1 MKKGYGL
8 PSPGREESYRKWTR
22 RSVLQQA
29 AAGLTSM
36 AAVSPSLAS
45 AARGW
50 SPAMSSDRDDYFII
64 DGVVHCY
71 NHDPV
76 NYRDPVLAGR
86 AVAGG
91 YAYSVHAAVNPKP
104 YQLTSA
110 QWARD
115 WQPEEVAEQAF
126 LESDTAMFCMH
137 STPFLYAY
145 FDGMVSNPKGAYLK
159 SRYPDR
165 VFWYAGIDV
174 MDDPRL
180 TFRLIDQV
188 AQQGADG
195 IKLYPYRVN
204 LDTGRPEWWYMDDPV
219 RAFPVFEYAL
229 SKGIKHIATHKLIGY
244 DDKDS
249 PWLTSR
255 DFAGAAEA
263 FPEAWFHIVHAGWL
277 FGDQTIEIMQ
287 RFENVTAVMEGPMF
301 WAAFDEPKFTK
312 MLTRYMNEVDLN
324 RIIYASAAANQHPYF
339 VSRAVL
345 DYEPPA
351 GANFK
356 FGRREKRR
364 IMGENF
370 ADIHGID
377 TKAQRKKIAGDKFE
391 VIKAK
396 DGMREPFSEQRA
408 PGAWQT

>member
-1 MKKGYGL
+1 MTRRSGRKTQ
-8 PSPGREESYRKWTR
+8 GREASLRKWTR
-22 RSVLQQA
+22 RSVLQHA
-29 AAGLTSM
+29 AAGVT
-36 AAVSPSLAS
+36 AGVSPSLAS

-50 SPAMSSDRDDYFII
+50 SPELRPDRDDYFII

-76 NYRDPVLAGR
+76 NYRDPVMRGKAHE
-86 AVAGG
+86 GG
-91 YAYSVHAAVNPKP
+91 YAHGVHMAVNPAP
-104 YQLTSA
+104 YQLTAA

-137 STPFLYAY
+137 SVPLFTNW

-165 VFWYAGIDV
+165 VLWYAGIDV
-174 MDDPRL
+174 MDDPVKV
-180 TFRLIDQV
+180 FRLIDQV

-219 RAFPVFEYAL
+219 RVFPIFEYAI

-244 DDKDS
+244 EGEET
-249 PWLTSR
+249 PYMTAR

-263 FPEAWFHIVHAGWL
+263 FPEAWFHIVHAGWMFL
-277 FGDQTIEIMQ
+277 DETVEVLN
-287 RFENVTAVMEGPMF
+287 RFDNVTAVMEGPMF
-301 WAAFDEPKFTK
+301 WAAFDVPKFTK
-312 MLTRYMNEVDLN
+312 LLSTYLNRVDLN

-339 VSRAVL
+339 VTRAIL

-351 GANFK
+351 GADFQ
-356 FGRREKRR
+356 FGEYEKRK

-370 ADIHGID
+370 AAIHGID
-377 TKAQRKKIAGDKFE
+377 IEAQREKIAGDKFE
-391 VIKAK
+391 VIKAR